1 MKTSLVIFAAQ
12 QEAEHA
18 EAAETAAINPYLLGG
33 IALLV
38 LLTLLLFTFAFRN
51 VAHRL

>member
-1 MKTSLVIFAAQ
+1 MKTSLVIFAAE

-18 EAAETAAINPYLLGG
+18 GAAEGAVVNPYLLGG
-33 IALLV
+33 LALLV
-38 LLTLLLFTFAFRN
+38 LLTLLVLTFSFRH